1 MALITY
7 RNQSKKSRG
16 ENGQPLMLRLSLKQH
31 STGEHSQTST
41 GKKRKTPSSKNDSTE
56 EHSGSLTGKKRK
68 TPTVKKTKKSSGNAQ
83 TANNSTASYVGQTN
97 MDPGTPHETSGEMA
111 EGPNPPNLLSDNP
124 GRPIADTASILLSKL
139 RVLANKLPSSVPL
152 GSSTDPWGTFFL
164 GTSVND
170 QAYIAAFELSAEPD
184 PSGDWEACNQ
194 SIHKCFDYHITKEDL
209 VARIRRG
216 PMGVLAFL
224 GYLDFMHRRGVDLT
238 PLHER
243 LELLIDALQEW
254 SDWADQSLS
263 SSGANLFLEEDSDH
277 DEDSATLNAPPAVST
292 SLYRKQPVLDFGVDC
307 PSPVTI
313 PKQSKKISPF
323 DDGDPKYDFGVFGF
337 DKYNPF
343 PARDSNQ
350 PYAKG
355 PISNN
360 DLEILAQSHTSRPC
374 FFKYAISTPTN
385 GPPQYNAFV
394 HSHRQT
400 STTKGDAFL
409 SEAAVAWSDLKAH
422 FHGDDE
428 GWKAKCKELVE
439 EYDKEKAD
447 LVKTANQWNEGHVN
461 LMEVMM
467 EKMAQQARTAGEND
481 IHVATFMV
489 SGRSHSSAAMR
500 QNKVMFGT
508 PETWAWFLAKLR
520 PPGAP
525 ADDKLALR
533 MIFSDFYSSIA
544 QYRNDTASANASK
557 ALTMLELRDANELR
571 ALMASVGISI
581 GQYRSKFPWGT
592 FWFILFRH
600 NKCLTNWLDPKRYS
614 NALHFKSKTKD
625 EWCLLLRQFKVE
637 GEKSKNPV
645 LIPRIHESIV
655 NNDPEETDLSKIV
668 LATGVDGASVITGD
682 MIPAIVDSG
691 LAKRKSKAMLATTPS
706 WSDNMAMNT

>member
-7 RNQSKKSRG
+7 QNQSKKSRG
-16 ENGQPLMLRLSLKQH
+16 ENGQPLMLHLSLKQH

-41 GKKRKTPSSKNDSTE
+41 GKKRKMPSSKNDSTE

-68 TPTVKKTKKSSGNAQ
+68 TPTVKKLRRPRSQVEMLRPPTIQLLHMSGRLTWILEPA
-83 TANNSTASYVGQTN
+83 
-97 MDPGTPHETSGEMA
+97 HETSGKMV

-139 RVLANKLPSSVPL
+139 HVLANKLPSSVPL

-170 QAYIAAFELSAEPD
+170 QAYIVAFELSAEPD
-184 PSGDWEACNQ
+184 LSGDREACNQ

-209 VARIRRG
+209 VARNQAWAD
-216 PMGVLAFL
+216 GVLIPGFSGAQFP
-224 GYLDFMHRRGVDLT
+224 DDSTSTCNR
-238 PLHER
+238 
-243 LELLIDALQEW
+243 

-313 PKQSKKISPF
+313 PKQSKKISLF
-323 DDGDPKYDFGVFGF
+323 DDGDPEYDFGVFGF

-360 DLEILAQSHTSRPC
+360 DLEILAQVSRTFENHICLLSGPDQLNRPVSHIKAMLFQICNLNSDKWTTS
-374 FFKYAISTPTN
+374 
-385 GPPQYNAFV
+385 YNAFV

-439 EYDKEKAD
+439 EYDKEKAIW
-447 LVKTANQWNEGHVN
+447 LE
-461 LMEVMM
+461 
-467 EKMAQQARTAGEND
+467 TAGEND

-489 SGRSHSSAAMR
+489 SAMC

-508 PETWAWFLAKLR
+508 PETWAWFLTKLR

-557 ALTMLELRDANELR
+557 ALTMLELRDAT
-571 ALMASVGISI
+571 SVGISI

-614 NALHFKSKTKD
+614 NALHFKSKAKD
-625 EWCLLLRQFKVE
+625 EWCLLLRQFEVE

-645 LIPRIHESIV
+645 LIPRIH
-655 NNDPEETDLSKIV
+655 DPEETDLSKIV
-668 LATGVDGASVITGD
+668 LATGIDGASVITGD
-682 MIPAIVDSG
+682 MIPAIVDGG

-706 WSDNMAMNT
+706 RSDNMAVNTRSSTHPNPLNPK